1 MKTKISIMAG
11 ALFVVTLAA
20 CEQRRATPIA
30 PEAAVAGQGA
40 SGGTAPANADPV
52 KRGEY
57 LVTIMGCHDCHTPMK
72 NGANGP
78 EPDMARMLSGHPE
91 ALGKM
96 PPASKLTPPWMW
108 SGAATN
114 TAFAGPW
121 GVSYSMNLTSDGET
135 GIGRWNEQMFID
147 SIRNGKQLG
156 AGRPIMPPMPW
167 PAYKHA
173 TDDDLKAIFAY
184 LKSTPPIANRI
195 PDYEPPAKQ

>member
-1 MKTKISIMAG
+1 MKKGISIAGG
-11 ALFVVTLAA
+11 ALLFTILSA
-20 CEQRRATPIA
+20 CHEQT
-30 PEAAVAGQGA
+30 PEAPAAHAAAAGQAAPSPAAA
-40 SGGTAPANADPV
+40 SGDPV

-57 LVTIMGCHDCHTPMK
+57 LVAIMGCHDCHTPMK
-72 NGANGP
+72 NGPNGP
-78 EPDMARMLSGHPE
+78 EPDMTRMLSGHPE

-96 PPASKLTPPWMW
+96 PPAAKLTPPWMW

-121 GVSYSMNLTSDGET
+121 GVSYSMNLTSDPKT
-135 GIGRWNEQMFID
+135 GIGLWNERIFID

-167 PAYKHA
+167 PAYKQA

-184 LKSTPPIANRI
+184 LKSTAPIVNKV
-195 PDYEPPAKQ
+195 PDYEPPAK